1 MHNLL
6 ALTDRAI
13 AAYLTDEG
21 VAAADAVYP
30 FKRSLG
36 KELPCVVVQSSQ
48 ASPLASFG
56 ATCEVTVEIHVRS
69 IASIDEPEQDDDP
82 IDANDELVDLVGQ
95 ALHKFGDGAQS
106 GTDLADAI
114 SSSGRG
120 AGVTGF
126 TCQNVELTGYSSTI
140 ENPKGGGSIDAWT
153 DTYTLRVIACPS
165 DVS

>member
-13 AAYLTDEG
+13 AAYLTDQG
-21 VAAADAVYP
+21 VAASAAVYP

-36 KELPCVVVQSSQ
+36 KELPCVVVQSGT
-48 ASPLASFG
+48 ASPLSPFG

-69 IASIDEPEQDDDP
+69 IASIDEPEQDEDP
-82 IDANDELVDLVGQ
+82 IDANDELVDLVSQ

-106 GTDLADAI
+106 GADIAAAI
-114 SSSGRG
+114 TTSANG
-120 AGVTGF
+120 AGDSSF
-126 TCQNVELTGYSSTI
+126 TCQNVDLVSFSSTI